1 MLPDAVVH
9 DIVALHPMPRPPIIE
24 ISSAAVH
31 DRILSWIERAQSEE
45 EMPGDEEDFATFPT
59 PFGDSLTNE
68 QRVLKQTSTEERRSY
83 FRNSLALS
91 IVAVGAAG
99 YHFLR
104 WRA

>member
-1 MLPDAVVH
+1 MSKVLNPPNSSQALVCLTNTSA
-9 DIVALHPMPRPPIIE
+9 IVLWSGI
-24 ISSAAVH
+24 AACV
-31 DRILSWIERAQSEE
+31 AYKC
-45 EMPGDEEDFATFPT
+45 ATFPT

-91 IVAVGAAG
+91 SVAVGAAG